1 MACGIRIGGASLLAA
16 LLGITPVH
24 RVCEKNNRT
33 SLRDRRG
40 RKMEELSMRPVFLYG
55 IACAV
60 ILSTVPDALAQTP
73 YGQSSQGQYPYA
85 QMPFMQGMQELDEK
99 HRKIEAQR
107 KQERKV
113 ITDRIYA
120 EELAKAQQGNAP
132 DPYAASEWAA
142 KQGLQPI
149 HAQWETEDQELEVE
163 KHQEMMNSTGMGDML
178 RQQQNMMKQY
188 GQLSP
193 YPAP

>member
-1 MACGIRIGGASLLAA
+1 
-16 LLGITPVH
+16 
-24 RVCEKNNRT
+24 
-33 SLRDRRG
+33 
-40 RKMEELSMRPVFLYG
+40 MRPVFLYG

-60 ILSTVPDALAQTP
+60 ILSTAPDALAQTP
-73 YGQSSQGQYPYA
+73 YGQPSQGQYPYA